1 METGLGGDGQGINH
15 RVKLALETRNED
27 CRTLAAR
34 IWAEAMHGGGLGPNW
49 HVTCFSG
56 YLLQWQQ
63 HELLS
68 LGHIHEVLQ
77 HVPVCCLEQVT
88 A

>member
-1 METGLGGDGQGINH
+1 MKIAEYWHLGAGLGNVGY
-15 RVKLALETRNED
+15 
-27 CRTLAAR
+27 
-34 IWAEAMHGGGLGPNW
+34 GLGSNW

-77 HVPVCCLEQVT
+77 HVPVCCLEEVT